1 MVNNDLHSMGSDGT
15 SDHNN
20 CKVWCN
26 YNSNCGGFAVWRNT
40 CFFKN
45 NSCGNNINYAADA
58 NVYIK
63 QGIDVMSLNYYNIF
77 KWI

>member
-1 MVNNDLHSMGSDGT
+1 MYQNNDCLLINNLHSMGSDGT

-20 CKVWCN
+20 CMDWCN
-26 YNSNCGGFAVWRNT
+26 YNSSCGGFSVMDKT

-45 NSCGNNINYAADA
+45 SSCGNNITYAANV

-63 QGIDVMSLNYYNIF
+63 QGIQFMNLN
-77 KWI
+77 